1 MYKAKICM
9 YFKGIHLG
17 LRHSPTHMRKSRRP
31 LKSAEKRFLMYGFC
45 SNKDGD
51 GPRKYT
57 LRRLQAI
64 HRRHLSK
71 GQILRGVQLMECLPV
86 GMFIG

>member
-1 MYKAKICM
+1 MFIFQAIRPGLHHFSHPNAQILPPIKI
-9 YFKGIHLG
+9 GREAVLDVWV
-17 LRHSPTHMRKSRRP
+17 LP
-31 LKSAEKRFLMYGFC
+31 
-45 SNKDGD
+45 NKDGD

-57 LRRLQAI
+57 LRRLQAA
-64 HRRHLSK
+64 HRRHRSK

>member
-1 MYKAKICM
+1 MFIFQAIRPGLHHFSHPNAQILQPIKI
-9 YFKGIHLG
+9 GREAVLDVWV
-17 LRHSPTHMRKSRRP
+17 LP
-31 LKSAEKRFLMYGFC
+31 EQ
-45 SNKDGD
+45 

-57 LRRLQAI
+57 LRQLQAA
-64 HRRHLSK
+64 HRRHRSK